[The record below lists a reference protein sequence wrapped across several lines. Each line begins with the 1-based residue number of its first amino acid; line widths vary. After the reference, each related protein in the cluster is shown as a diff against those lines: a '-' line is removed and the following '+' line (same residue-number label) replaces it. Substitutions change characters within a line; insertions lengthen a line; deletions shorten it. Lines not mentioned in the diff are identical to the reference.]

1 MEFTWND
8 PMPYIN
14 FWETTLDMGD
24 FDCTKYKLQAICTEI
39 EDAEFEEITSDVLQ
53 ERLSQPDHQAVD

>member
-1 MEFTWND
+1 MEFTWGD
-8 PMPYIN
+8 PMPHID

-39 EDAEFEEITSDVLQ
+39 EDAEFEEIEDEQ
-53 ERLSQPDHQAVD
+53 KRD